1 MNVMSSFRLRGFI
14 LATALLALPVPALA
28 ASQQIAATSHLLWLK
43 PDGTVWAS
51 GDQDDGARGDSKA
64 PEVRNEFEPI
74 PGLKD
79 VVQVA
84 ARDNQSVALKA
95 DGTVW
100 VWGMFDG
107 MEPYDKP
114 KPLPGLTD
122 VKAIAAGADF
132 VVALKRDGTVW
143 LAGSGGDNGLRTDDS
158 SKPVAIAGLADVV
171 AVGATD
177 WAAFA
182 AKKDGSVWG
191 WGNGF
196 ARLLGAK
203 GKWSILDMGT
213 AHHPKPL
220 LIEGVGDVVAL
231 SGGNAHMLA
240 LTRDGKIW
248 AWGDNEDGA
257 LGVRIVRGLGDT
269 AYQLPARI
277 EGLPKITA
285 ISAGYD
291 FSLALDSEGKVWSWG
306 GNTYGALG
314 VSGDAEESRVVP
326 KPVQGIDKAVSV
338 HGGHYH
344 GFAVLAD
351 GKVLGWG
358 SNQPDFI
365 QIVPKKPSE
374 YLPPTP
380 VE

>member
-1 MNVMSSFRLRGFI
+1 MNVSTSSRLRGLI
-14 LATALLALPVPALA
+14 LATAVLACPLPALA

-51 GDQDDGARGDSKA
+51 GDQNSGGRGDSKE
-64 PEVRNEFEPI
+64 PEIRAKFEPI
-74 PGLKD
+74 AGLKD

-84 ARDNQSVALKA
+84 VRDNQSAALKT

-100 VWGMFDG
+100 VWGMFDS

-114 KPLPGLTD
+114 KPLPGLSD
-122 VKAIAAGADF
+122 VKAIATGADF
-132 VVALKRDGTVW
+132 VVALKRDGSVW
-143 LAGSGGDNGLRTDDS
+143 LAGSGDDGLRTDDS
-158 SKPVAIAGLADVV
+158 SKPVAVAGLTDVV

-191 WGNGF
+191 WGNGY
-196 ARLLGAK
+196 AKLLGSK
-203 GKWSILDMGT
+203 GKYDFLDPEKSIN
-213 AHHPKPL
+213 PKPL
-220 LIEGVGDVVAL
+220 KIEGPADIVAL

-240 LTRDGKIW
+240 LTRDGKVW
-248 AWGDNEDGA
+248 AWGDNEAGA
-257 LGVRIVRGLGDT
+257 LGVRIIRGLGNL

-277 EGLPKITA
+277 DGLPRITA

-291 FSLALDSEGKVWSWG
+291 FSLALDSEGKVWVWG
-306 GNTYGALG
+306 NNTYGTLG

-326 KPVQGIDKAVSV
+326 KPVKGIDKAVSI

-380 VE
+380 IE

>member
-1 MNVMSSFRLRGFI
+1 MNIVSLARLRGFI
-14 LATALLALPVPALA
+14 LAAAILALPLPALA

-51 GDQDDGARGDSKA
+51 GDQDSGGRGDSRQ
-64 PEVRNEFEPI
+64 PEVRNKFEPI
-74 PGLKD
+74 AGLKD

-100 VWGMFDG
+100 VWGMFDS
-107 MEPYDKP
+107 MAPYDKP
-114 KPLPGLTD
+114 KQLPGLTD
-122 VKAIAAGADF
+122 VKAIASGADF
-132 VVALKRDGTVW
+132 VVALKRDGSVW
-143 LAGSGGDNGLRTDDS
+143 LAGSGDDNGVRTDGS
-158 SKPVAIAGLADVV
+158 SKPVAIAGLTDVV
-171 AVGATD
+171 AVGATN
-177 WAAFA
+177 WAAFV

-191 WGNGF
+191 WGNGY
-196 ARLLGAK
+196 ARLLGSK
-203 GKWSILDMGT
+203 GKYDLLDPEKS
-213 AHHPKPL
+213 HNPKPL
-220 LIEGVGDVVAL
+220 RIEGPADVVAL

-240 LTRDGKIW
+240 LTRDGKVW

-257 LGVRIVRGLGDT
+257 LGVRIIHGLGDI
-269 AYQLPARI
+269 AHQLPARI

-291 FSLALDSEGKVWSWG
+291 FSLALDGEGKVWAWG
-306 GNTYGALG
+306 NNTYGALG
-314 VSGDAEESRVVP
+314 VSGDTEENRVAP
-326 KPVQGIDKAVSV
+326 KPVKGIEKVVSV

-344 GFAVLAD
+344 AFAVLTD

-365 QIVPKKPSE
+365 QIVPKKPGE

-380 VE
+380 IE